1 MIHFFNNHTK
11 LFGTSVSLFS
21 VLLLFVAIF
30 PALDN
35 QENNAPLPGSR
46 TLTPDEVAGKQVYI
60 SEGCVGCHSQQV
72 RNVEVD
78 KVWGSRPN
86 IAADYATIT
95 RDNVWQNTSTL
106 MGTGRTGPDLTNIGV
121 RQPSMDWHL
130 LHLFNPRAVVPESV
144 MSPYPWLFEWKEK
157 ANPADIVINV
167 PEEFRKGKKGVVVA
181 TEKALQ
187 LVNYLQSLKQVKLPD
202 GTPQPEFLYKKEKKE
217 GENAGN
223 DVGGLDGAAVYA
235 ANCQSCHQAN
245 GEGLKGA
252 FPPLKGSKIV
262 VGDDVELFVT
272 VIMKGYDARG
282 DYGVMPAIG
291 ENNNLSA
298 EEVTAI
304 MNHERTSWGNKGKKV
319 SVEDVKKI
327 MEMLGSPQ

>member
-1 MIHFFNNHTK
+1 M
-11 LFGTSVSLFS
+11 
-21 VLLLFVAIF
+21 
-30 PALDN
+30 
-35 QENNAPLPGSR
+35 
-46 TLTPDEVAGKQVYI
+46 
-60 SEGCVGCHSQQV
+60 
-72 RNVEVD
+72 
-78 KVWGSRPN
+78 
-86 IAADYATIT
+86 
-95 RDNVWQNTSTL
+95 
-106 MGTGRTGPDLTNIGV
+106 
-121 RQPSMDWHL
+121 
-130 LHLFNPRAVVPESV
+130 
-144 MSPYPWLFEWKEK
+144 
-157 ANPADIVINV
+157 

-217 GENAGN
+217 GDNAGG
-223 DVGGLDGAAVYA
+223 DDGGLDGAAVYA

-262 VGDDVELFVT
+262 IGDDVELFVK

-319 SVEDVKKI
+319 SVEEVKKI